1 MRVLASLCSRL
12 WQLTRIISFFYFY
25 FLSYFLF
32 SPCTVG
38 VGASFSVPLSVEKAA
53 HEENVRRAE
62 SAFAANKATLKEAKA
77 ASSSS
82 SISPEELARRKEFM
96 QRQRELLLKKKRAE
110 RDGDLEKYEAERAS
124 LEAAPSAP
132 SVASAAAGPRALTDA
147 EELQRKKDAMKG
159 ALVAHLKTVHAD
171 VEQKRAVT
179 AASTVASVADQLVE
193 MEKMRAAKAS
203 GLPAEQEQLKKQEA
217 ERKKLLQQ
225 MHANFANK

>member
-1 MRVLASLCSRL
+1 M
-12 WQLTRIISFFYFY
+12 
-25 FLSYFLF
+25 
-32 SPCTVG
+32 
-38 VGASFSVPLSVEKAA
+38 
-53 HEENVRRAE
+53 RRAE

-124 LEAAPSAP
+124 LEAAPSAAAP
-132 SVASAAAGPRALTDA
+132 ASAGPRALTEA

>member
-1 MRVLASLCSRL
+1 MH
-12 WQLTRIISFFYFY
+12 
-25 FLSYFLF
+25 
-32 SPCTVG
+32 TVG

-62 SAFAANKATLKEAKA
+62 SAFAANKATLKESKA
-77 ASSSS
+77 ALSASSSS

-124 LEAAPSAP
+124 LEAAPSA
-132 SVASAAAGPRALTDA
+132 SSAAAPASAVPRALTDA

-179 AASTVASVADQLVE
+179 AASSVASVADQLVE
-193 MEKMRAAKAS
+193 MEKIRAAKAS